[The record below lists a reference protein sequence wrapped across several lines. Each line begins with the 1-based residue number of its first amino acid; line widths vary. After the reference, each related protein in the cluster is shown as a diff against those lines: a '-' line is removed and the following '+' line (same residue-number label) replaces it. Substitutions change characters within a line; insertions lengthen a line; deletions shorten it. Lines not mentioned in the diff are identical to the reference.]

1 MKTLIT
7 KLKLYLFL
15 HLGRSLR
22 FDIIEFDDD
31 NGVVTSV
38 TFTKTNKD
46 KNQ

>member
-22 FDIIEFDDD
+22 FDIVEFDND

-38 TFTKTNKD
+38 TFTKTTNER
-46 KNQ
+46 